1 MAQNNAT
8 PSKNQQAI
16 IKKNGLQP
24 MFWTVLQDLTHSMIV
39 RHRVTGEVKV
49 IEK

>member
-1 MAQNNAT
+1 MAQKNAT
-8 PSKNQQAI
+8 PSKGQQAI

-24 MFWTVLQDLTHSMIV
+24 MYWTVLQDLTNSMII